1 MKKYLSIAL
10 VAIFAFA
17 GVRFVA
23 AQEAETGK
31 AVAMDNAVM
40 GNTVADNMVFD
51 NSAANEETDADV
63 TMDEENN
70 EAMDEV
76 KGDAVEKDASAP
88 VEAVEKKTGY

>member
-10 VAIFAFA
+10 VAILALA
-17 GVRFVA
+17 GVRFVC
-23 AQEAETGK
+23 AQEMETEK

-40 GNTVADNMVFD
+40 ANAMM
-51 NSAANEETDADV
+51 NEEADEA

-76 KGDAVEKDASAP
+76 KGDVAEMEKDASAP
-88 VEAVEKKTGY
+88 AEAAEKKMGY